1 MPLKNYNTAPYYDD
15 FDKTKNYHRVLF
27 RPGFAVQARELTQLQ
42 TALQAQLDRF
52 GSHVFK
58 DGSQVLGG
66 QVSLD
71 TEFSYVKLEATF
83 SIGLTNYTP
92 DNYVDEAIGRT
103 VTGADSG
110 VTATVVDATLSQ
122 SGGDPLTIF
131 VKYKSSGTDNTT
143 KVFEAGEILTFT
155 DSLGGTRYLKVQT
168 SGTGITGNGARISV
182 TEGVFFV
189 AGTFVYTPADALIL
203 SKYTNNPSARIV
215 YTVSEAIVTP
225 GEDAT
230 LTDNALGSP
239 NEAAPGAHRYQIQL
253 TLSTQPIE
261 FANRDEDNIIQL
273 MIVEDGKVRQTARTA
288 YSELGDTLAQRTF
301 EESGNYTVRPFQIN
315 VREHLNDEEGN
326 GGLYTAAQGGN
337 ANKLAIG
344 LEPSVAYVNGYRIEI
359 EDTKYVEVDKAR
371 DEAYFNA
378 ASVQAP
384 LGNYIRV
391 NNLVSAPDI
400 NNFGLV
406 TLKTGAGSPISGRTS
421 CGTAR
426 VRAIEYVTGT
436 EYRLYIFDVTMT
448 GGYTFSDVTAVYH
461 SYGTSAA
468 FSATLIESRIY
479 DVANNCSV
487 FKLPVEAIQTLRDLA
502 DNVEIL
508 YYVRKKYDSRTASGS
523 AVTLSASTDEIF
535 ESVSASDWII
545 TDTSSGAVVSAS
557 SITGGGASITFNG
570 LPSATG
576 TYDFIGPSRRN
587 LREKTKLLNTSQTIT
602 ISSPNTTLGG
612 YDSLAKTDVLRIR
625 NVWMSPSFGTAPT
638 YGSGGNAVDIKDRYL
653 LDDGQRDNFYDLA
666 RIQLKPTS
674 SAPTGQIT
682 VVFDYFSHGSGDYF
696 SVDSYTGNFGVDF
709 SYEEIPA
716 FQGIR
721 GLIQLRD
728 AIDFRPTKDTTGAN
742 FTGTGASVVSMIK
755 PTSIVTTDIQ
765 YYLPRIDK
773 IYVDKRG
780 NFGAVKGISAVNPA
794 APEDPKDAMVL
805 YLVRLGAYTFGP
817 SDVIPTMIDNKRYT
831 MRDIGK
837 IEKRVTKLEYY
848 TSLSLLEK
856 ETADTQIFDGAT
868 VRFKNGFVVD
878 GFYGHNVGAVTHP
891 DYRVSMDK
899 AGGKLRPMFWE
910 DNAKL
915 AYTAGGSSNVQKTG
929 PLLTLAYTEIA
940 AGVEQPYASYAEF
953 VNPYNVFNWAGEVK
967 LSPESDEWKETERRP
982 DVVVDQSGIYDSLR
996 FIADETNL
1004 FGTVWNEWQTN
1015 WSGVVS
1021 EESSTEVNVNNDW
1034 FGIATTSTT
1043 TLTTTTQVNQ
1053 ARTGIRT
1060 TLVPDTVTTSIG
1072 DRVVE
1077 VNFVPFIRSRKIFFK
1092 ATKLKPNTK
1101 VYPFFDGV
1109 DVSAYVREEAS
1120 FIQYAD
1126 STNVT
1131 NYRNHTG
1138 HPDGSTEL
1146 VTDSSG
1152 EVIGSFIIP
1161 NTELIKFKTGSRIFR
1176 LTDSPTNGNDSTTS
1190 AESIYDARGLIETK
1204 ENLSISTRTA
1214 RVDRTQLTDNRVIF
1228 DTNSSVSISSEFTRT
1243 NWVDPLAQT
1252 FIVDTPGG
1260 AFITAVDLYFQAKD
1274 ANIPVTLQIR
1284 TCENGIPTQ
1293 RVLPFANVT
1302 KAASAVNIS
1311 SNATT
1316 ATKFTFDAPVHL
1328 IQGVEYAF
1336 VVISNSDAYKLW
1348 VSELG
1353 EYDVTDVTYRI
1364 TKQPY
1369 NGVMFKSQ
1377 NASTWTPDQTKDIKF
1392 KFYRASF
1399 STSPGTVL
1407 FNEVDLPTRNLQN
1420 DPIATTNAST
1430 TLRVYHPNHG
1440 HFAGSSRVTLS
1451 GVVDTDGAGNLN
1463 GIPITQINATHT
1475 VAAVEADSYTIV
1487 VAASATSTGRA
1498 GGSDVLATGN
1508 HVMDVFQPMVQQVVL
1523 PNTSCD
1529 WTAKTTSARS
1539 LAGSETPHTVSA
1551 AFKVKANDNNYLTR
1565 PQAIVSQP
1573 NYVLLSSGSKS
1584 FHLIGTLGTTQ
1595 ENLSPVIDLDRLS
1608 VITVANR
1615 IDNPSSGA
1623 VSGYNQVSNYI
1634 AETAANG
1641 GSALS
1646 KYLTRKVEL
1655 NDPASALKIFALV
1668 NKPAAAG
1675 ISVYY
1680 KVLPKGSDANF
1691 DSLAWVLAAPDNAI
1705 PSSENP
1711 NDYSEAEY
1719 TIDETDLSGV
1729 EFTSFAVKI
1738 VFTSTNSSAVPTCR
1752 DFRAIA
1758 IT

>member
-1 MPLKNYNTAPYYDD
+1 MPLKFYNTAPYFDD
-15 FDKTKNYHRVLF
+15 FDKTKNYHRALF

-66 QVSLD
+66 QASLD
-71 TEFSYVKLEATF
+71 TEFSYVKLESSF
-83 SIGLTNYTP
+83 SYGGGTLIA
-92 DNYVDEAIGRT
+92 DNYFDEALGRV
-103 VTGADSG
+103 VTGETTG
-110 VTATVVDATLSQ
+110 VTATVLDATAAE

-131 VKYKSSGTDNTT
+131 VKYKTSGTDNETQ
-143 KVFEAGEILTFT
+143 VFDPEEYLTFVNG
-155 DSLGGTRYLKVQT
+155 SGVTRRFKVQNAL
-168 SGTGITGNGARISV
+168 SIPTGDGSRISI

-189 AGTFVYTPADALIL
+189 AGTFVYTPADALLL
-203 SKYTNNPSARIV
+203 SKYTNTPSARIV

-253 TLSTQPIE
+253 TLGTQPID
-261 FANRDEDNIIQL
+261 FANRDEDNLIQL
-273 MIVEDGKVRQTARTA
+273 MIIQDGKVRQTARTA
-288 YSELGDTLAQRTF
+288 YSELGDVLAQRTF

-315 VREHLNDEEGN
+315 IREHLNDEEGN
-326 GGLYTAAQGGN
+326 GGLYTAAQGGD
-337 ANKLAIG
+337 ATKLAVG

-371 DEAYFNA
+371 DSAYFNA

-400 NNFGLV
+400 NNFATL
-406 TLKTGAGSPISGRTS
+406 TLKTGTGSPISGRPVV
-421 CGTAR
+421 GTAR
-426 VRAIEYVTGT
+426 ARAIESVGGG
-436 EYRLYIFDVTMT
+436 EYRLYIFDVVMT

-468 FSATLIESRIY
+468 FSATLLESRIY
-479 DVANNCSV
+479 DVADNCAV
-487 FKLPVEAIQTLRDLA
+487 FKLPVEAVQTLRDLVG
-502 DNVEIL
+502 NVEML
-508 YYVRKKYDSRTASGS
+508 YLVRKKYDSRTASGS

-535 ESVSASDWII
+535 ESLSASDWII
-545 TDTSSGAVVSAS
+545 TDTTTGAVVTAS

-570 LPSATG
+570 LPSGTG

-587 LREKTKLLNTSQTIT
+587 LREKTKLLNEDQTKAVAV
-602 ISSPNTTLGG
+602 PNTTLGG
-612 YDSLAKTDVLRIR
+612 YDPLSVTDVLRIKAIY
-625 NVWMSPSFGTAPT
+625 MSPSLGTAAT
-638 YGSGGNAVDIKDRYL
+638 TSHKNVTDRYL
-653 LDDGQRDNFYDLA
+653 LDNGQSDNFYDLS
-666 RIQLKPTS
+666 RIQLKSTAT
-674 SAPTGQIT
+674 APTGQLL
-682 VVFDYFSHGSGDYF
+682 VVYDYFTHGAGDYF
-696 SVDSYTGNFGVDF
+696 SVDSYTGNFSSTF
-709 SYEEIPA
+709 SYEDIPA

-728 AIDFRPTKDTTGAN
+728 ALDFRPTKDTTGAN
-742 FTGTGASVVSMIK
+742 FTGTGASVVSVIK

-780 NFGAVKGISAVNPA
+780 NFGSLKGISGVNPA

-817 SDVIPTMIDNKRYT
+817 ADVIPTMIDNKRYT

-891 DYRVSMDK
+891 DYRVSTDK
-899 AGGKLRPMFWE
+899 AAGKLRPMFWE

-915 AYTAGGSSNVQKTG
+915 NYTAGSSSNVQKTG
-929 PLLTLAYTEIA
+929 PLLTLAYTEVS

-953 VNPYNVFNWAGEVK
+953 VNPYNVFTWSGEVR
-967 LSPESDEWKETERRP
+967 LSPESDEWKETQRRP

-996 FIADETNL
+996 FIEDETNL

-1015 WSGVVS
+1015 WTGVVS

-1034 FGIATTSTT
+1034 FGVTTTSTT

-1077 VNFVPFIRSRKIFFK
+1077 VNFVPFIRSRKIYFK
-1092 ATKLKPNTK
+1092 ATKMKPNTK
-1101 VYPFFDGV
+1101 VYAFFDGV
-1109 DVSAYVREEAS
+1109 DVSDFVREEAT
-1120 FIQYAD
+1120 FVQYSD

-1131 NYRNHTG
+1131 SYLDVTS
-1138 HPDGSTEL
+1138 HPDTAGEL
-1146 VTDSSG
+1146 ITDASG
-1152 EVIGSFIIP
+1152 ELIGSFIIP
-1161 NTELIKFKTGSRIFR
+1161 NTDLVKFKTGSRIFR
-1176 LTDSPTNGNDSTTS
+1176 LSDSPTNSTDATTYG
-1190 AESIYDARGLIETK
+1190 ESIYDARGLIETK

-1214 RVDRTQLTDNRVIF
+1214 RVDRTQISENRIIF
-1228 DTNSSVSISSEFTRT
+1228 DSTSSVSNSSEFTVT
-1243 NWVDPLAQT
+1243 EWIDPLAQT

-1260 AFITAVDLYFQAKD
+1260 IFLTAMDLYFQAKD
-1274 ANIPVTLQIR
+1274 TNIPVTLQIR

-1293 RVLPFANVT
+1293 RIIPFANLT
-1302 KAASAVNIS
+1302 KSAVSVNVS
-1311 SNATT
+1311 ADATT
-1316 ATKFTFDAPVHL
+1316 ATKFTFEAPVHL

-1353 EYDVTDVTYRI
+1353 EYDVTNTTYRI

-1377 NASTWTPDQTKDIKF
+1377 NASTWTPEQTKDIKF
-1392 KFYRASF
+1392 KMYRASF
-1399 STSPGTVL
+1399 STSVGTAV
-1407 FNEVDLPTRNLQN
+1407 FNEVNIPTRNLQN

-1430 TLRVYHPNHG
+1430 TIRVYHPNHG
-1440 HFAGSSRVTLS
+1440 HFAGASRVTLS
-1451 GVVDTDGAGNLN
+1451 GVVSNSGSALN
-1463 GIPITQINATHT
+1463 GIPITEINTTHT
-1475 VAAVEADSYTIV
+1475 VAAVEADSYTLVITTP
-1487 VAASATSTGRA
+1487 ATSTGRA
-1498 GGSDVLATGN
+1498 GGTAVYATEN
-1508 HVMDVFQPMVQQVVL
+1508 RLMNVFQPIVQQVVL
-1523 PNTSCD
+1523 PSTSCD
-1529 WTAKTTSARS
+1529 WDVRATSATS
-1539 LAGSETPHTVSA
+1539 LAGTETPHTVSA
-1551 AFKVKANDNNYLTR
+1551 YFKVKANDNTYLTR
-1565 PQAIVSQP
+1565 PHAIVSQP
-1573 NYVLLSSGSKS
+1573 NYTLLSSGSKS
-1584 FHLIGTLGTTQ
+1584 FHLRGTLSTTLD
-1595 ENLSPVIDLDRLS
+1595 NLSPVIDLDRLS
-1608 VITVANR
+1608 VVTVANR
-1615 IDNPSSGA
+1615 IDNPSASA
-1623 VSGYNQVSNYI
+1623 VSGFNQVSNYI

-1641 GSALS
+1641 GSVLS

-1655 NDPASALKIFALV
+1655 NDPASALKVFLLA

-1675 ISVYY
+1675 IALYY
-1680 KVLPKGSDANF
+1680 KVLPRGSDANF
-1691 DSLAWVLAAPDNAI
+1691 DSLPWVLASPDNAI

-1711 NDYSEAEY
+1711 NDYSEIEY
-1719 TIDETDLSGV
+1719 TIDETALGGE

-1738 VFTSTNSSAVPTCR
+1738 VFTSTNSSSVPTCR

-1758 IT
+1758 VT